1 MDPLSRTSHPRRCAR
16 RRQRARLLTL
26 ALIVLVVTGA
36 GIATALATT
45 RAGASGAPAAKP
57 VATTSKPR
65 AAIAAAATAPARV
78 SAAASAA
85 AATASAL
92 ASTATSGASTAVV
105 TETQPAVPSDAQLAA
120 ADRSAVTWKGSTVL
134 ITGVPAYLWRDG
146 CTPTAFG
153 MVMGYY
159 DGKPGLG
166 FLIPGD
172 ASTQTRDVNQSIA
185 SHGSPRDPQFYED
198 YALPRDAGSASA
210 KPDKSTLDPTHV
222 HADDCLADFLK
233 TARSSLHL
241 RYGSSRYLFYAQAF
255 HNYVAF
261 RQGGT
266 GPYVGLMTRN
276 PWRTQRAMASLLKA
290 QIRLGRPMVFSVDSN
305 GDGVNDH
312 TVPVIGY
319 RVFQG
324 HLQYACYD
332 TWKRSVHWA
341 FFRRVGSV
349 FGVKTM
355 YTTSIEASGQTP

>member
-1 MDPLSRTSHPRRCAR
+1 MDPFSRTSRPQRCAH

-26 ALIVLVVTGA
+26 ALIVMVVTGA
-36 GIATALATT
+36 GVATAVAATGT
-45 RAGASGAPAAKP
+45 GASAAATAKP
-57 VATTSKPR
+57 VTTPSKPG
-65 AAIAAAATAPARV
+65 AAIAAAATV
-78 SAAASAA
+78 SVP
-85 AATASAL
+85 
-92 ASTATSGASTAVV
+92 ASTETSGASTAVV
-105 TETQPAVPSDAQLAA
+105 SATQPAVLSNAQLAA
-120 ADRSAVTWKGSTVL
+120 ADRSSVTKSGSTVL
-134 ITGVPAYLWRDG
+134 ISGVPAYLWHDG

-172 ASTQTRDVNQSIA
+172 AQTQTPAVNQSIA
-185 SHGSPRDPQFYED
+185 SHGSPGNPQFYED
-198 YALPRDAGSASA
+198 YALPLDANSATA
-210 KPDKSTLDPTHV
+210 RPDKSTLDPTHV
-222 HADDCLADFLK
+222 HADDSLADFLK

-241 RYGSSRYLFYAQAF
+241 RYGSSRYLFYVQAF

-261 RQGGT
+261 RQGGG

-276 PWRTQRAMASLLKA
+276 PWRTQSAMASLLKA

-319 RVFQG
+319 RVYQG
-324 HLQYACYD
+324 HLQYASYD

-341 FFRRVGSV
+341 LFRRVGAV

-355 YTTSIEASGQTP
+355 YTTNIELSGQTP